1 MAPKKK
7 SYSAK
12 SARAGKDVGKRGK
25 NFSEIEVQSGEEV
38 WLQGGWQTRCGCGSC
53 EATRQEKIVSGEMQS

>member
-25 NFSEIEVQSGEEV
+25 NFSKIESKAAKRYGSKD
-38 WLQGGWQTRCGCGSC
+38 WQTRCGCGSC
-53 EATRQEKIVSGEMQS
+53 EATRQEKLVSGEMQS